1 MRSFALLNTN
11 HRKIFHQA
19 SDLLNTIAEDH
30 QLPVIISAH
39 PRSKSRLIEWE

>member
-1 MRSFALLNTN
+1 MYEVLNHYLPQITN

-19 SDLLNTIAEDH
+19 SANLLNTIAEDH

-39 PRSKSRLIEWE
+39 PRSKK